1 MSFRHPN
8 IASGASFMQAPDLN
22 SSVISIQSTEDSSS
36 VYNPSFRTEHDAD
49 SGEDSD
55 PEIVITNSPFEAN
68 DRKRRASESITDT
81 EESDDDLII
90 LGSDG
95 ETQEEKKTTSDLLQD
110 AASRQNSVKSLTDVT
125 CPICFD
131 EIEQCVVSPCG
142 HFYCSNCVYRALA
155 SSKVRNGSRGCCALC
170 RKVVQYKD
178 LVWLK
183 VRILKD
189 SR

>member
-8 IASGASFMQAPDLN
+8 IALGASSMQALDHN
-22 SSVISIQSTEDSSS
+22 SSIVSIQSTEDSSS
-36 VYNPSFRTEHDAD
+36 VYNPSFHTEQDVDRGEESD
-49 SGEDSD
+49 S
-55 PEIVITNSPFEAN
+55 EIVITNSPFEEN
-68 DRKRRASESITDT
+68 PRKRKVSESITDT

-110 AASRQNSVKSLTDVT
+110 AFSHQNSVKTLKDVT